1 MLSDRWFRYASALLC
16 AAGVTFAAPALAQT
30 DPDDDED
37 EPSAQLQQPVK
48 PSPAE
53 RLPLQDLSEEVLY
66 EYLFAEIA
74 LQRGS
79 AGLAAQAFVDLAR
92 RTGDPRLARR
102 AAEVAAF
109 ARLPNLS
116 IEAARLWHGADPG
129 SMQALQTLSAL
140 LVNARR
146 VDEAEPYLEKLLAA
160 DGTAAANGFLQM
172 GRFLSGNPD
181 KAANLR
187 VVQRLAAGYAKLPEA
202 HFALAQAADAAN
214 DETLALAEIRG
225 AAELRPDWEN
235 AAVFEA
241 LILQRKQPDAAAA
254 RLASFLEKQPKSR
267 EVRLN
272 YARVLVGAKRYADA
286 RAEFGK
292 LLAIYPDDHGVL
304 YAVGLL
310 ALQVKDFAAAE
321 ANLKRLLELN
331 YRDPNAVRFTLGQI
345 AEERKD
351 AAAAQAWFAQVTP
364 GEHYLPARLR
374 YAQILA
380 RQGKL
385 DDARAYLRGTGETGN
400 PQQVQ
405 LTIAEAQLLREA
417 NRHGEAFSLLGK
429 ALEGQPEQPDLLY
442 DFAMTAEKLERF
454 DLLETNLKKLIQVKP
469 DHAHAYNALG
479 YSLAERNLRLD
490 EARKLIERALE
501 LSPDDSFIIDSM
513 GWVLYRIGDNQ
524 KAVELLNRAWQGRP
538 DAEIGAHLGEVL
550 WVSGQHAQ
558 AERVWKEASDS
569 HPDNELL
576 RKTILRFQPR

>member
-1 MLSDRWFRYASALLC
+1 MVSDRWIRYASVLLC
-16 AAGVTFAAPALAQT
+16 AAGLTLSAAGSAQT
-30 DPDDDED
+30 DGDDDDDE
-37 EPSAQLQQPVK
+37 PPPQLEQPAK
-48 PSPAE
+48 PPPE

-79 AGLAAQAFVDLAR
+79 AGLAAQAFVDLVR

-116 IEAARLWHGADPG
+116 IEAAQLWHAADPE
-129 SMQALQTLSAL
+129 SVQALQTVTAM

-146 VDEAEPYLEKLLAA
+146 VDEAEPYLAKLLAA
-160 DGTAAANGFLQM
+160 DGAAAASGFMQM

-181 KAANLR
+181 KVANLR
-187 VVQRLAAGYAKLPEA
+187 VVQRLAGGHATLPEA
-202 HFALAQAADAAN
+202 HFAIAQAAYAAN
-214 DETLALAEIRG
+214 DETLALAEVRR
-225 AAELRPDWEN
+225 AAELRPEWES

-241 LILQRKQPDAAAA
+241 QILQRKQPDAAIA
-254 RLASFLEKQPKSR
+254 RLASFLEKQPNSR

-272 YARVLVGAKRYADA
+272 YARVLVSSMRYAEA

-292 LLAIYPDDHGVL
+292 LLSVYPDDQGVL

-321 ANLKRLLELN
+321 TNFKRLLELN

-351 AAAAQAWFAQVTP
+351 FAGAQAWYAQVTP
-364 GEHYLPARLR
+364 GEHFLPSRLR
-374 YAQILA
+374 YAQTLVK
-380 RQGKL
+380 QGKL
-385 DDARAYLRGTGETGN
+385 DAARAYLREAGETGN

-405 LTIAEAQLLREA
+405 FTIAEAQLLRDA
-417 NRHGEAFSLLGK
+417 NQNGEAFSLLGK
-429 ALEGQPEQPDLLY
+429 ALEGQPEQPELLY
-442 DFAMTAEKLERF
+442 DFALTAEKLERF
-454 DLLETNLKKLIQVKP
+454 DLLEANLKKLIQVKP

-479 YSLAERNLRLD
+479 YSLAERNLRLE

-501 LSPDDSFIIDSM
+501 LSPDDAFIIDSM
-513 GWVLYRIGDNQ
+513 GWVYYRMGDIP
-524 KAVELLNRAWQGRP
+524 KAVEQLNRAWQGRQ

-550 WVSGQHAQ
+550 WVSGKRAE

-576 RKTILRFQPR
+576 RRTIERFLPR

>member
-1 MLSDRWFRYASALLC
+1 MAPDSWIRYAIVLLFAAGLTVSAL
-16 AAGVTFAAPALAQT
+16 GRAQT
-30 DPDDDED
+30 DAEDDDE
-37 EPSAQLQQPVK
+37 PPPQLQLPVK
-48 PSPAE
+48 PPAE

-92 RTGDPRLARR
+92 RTRDPRVARR
-102 AAEVAAF
+102 AAEIATY

-116 IEAARLWHGADPG
+116 IEAAQLWHAADPG
-129 SMQALQTLSAL
+129 SAQALQTVTAL

-146 VDEAEPYLEKLLAA
+146 VDEAEPYLAKLLAA
-160 DGTAAANGFLQM
+160 DGAAAASGFMQM
-172 GRFLSGNPD
+172 GRFFSGNPD

-187 VVQRLAAGYAKLPEA
+187 VVQRLAGGYATLPEA
-202 HFALAQAADAAN
+202 RFAIAQAAYTAN
-214 DETLALAEIRG
+214 DETLALAEIRR

-241 LILQRKQPDAAAA
+241 QILQRRQPDAAAA

-272 YARVLVGAKRYADA
+272 YARVLVGSKRYAEA
-286 RAEFGK
+286 RAEFDK
-292 LLAIYPDDHGVL
+292 LLSIYPDDHGVL

-310 ALQVKDFAAAE
+310 ALQLKDFAAAE
-321 ANLKRLLELN
+321 THLKRLLALN

-345 AEERKD
+345 AEDRRDFE
-351 AAAAQAWFAQVTP
+351 AAQAWFAQVTP
-364 GEHYLPARLR
+364 GEHYLSSRLR
-374 YAQILA
+374 HAQTLA

-385 DDARAYLRGTGETGN
+385 DAARAYLRDAGEAGN
-400 PQQVQ
+400 PQAVQ
-405 LTIAEAQLLREA
+405 FTIAEAQLLREA
-417 NRHGEAFSLLGK
+417 NQHGEAFSLLGK
-429 ALEGQPEQPDLLY
+429 ALEGQPDQPELLY
-442 DFAMTAEKLERF
+442 DFALTAEKLERF
-454 DLLETNLKKLIQVKP
+454 DLLEANLKKLIQVKP

-479 YSLAERNLRLD
+479 YSLAERNLRLE

-501 LSPDDSFIIDSM
+501 LSPDDAFIIDSM
-513 GWVLYRIGDNQ
+513 GWVFYRMGDIQ
-524 KAVELLNRAWQGRP
+524 KAVELLNRAWQGRT

-550 WVSGQHAQ
+550 WVSGQRAE
-558 AERVWKEASDS
+558 AERVWKEASES

-576 RKTILRFQPR
+576 RKTIHRFLPR

>member
-1 MLSDRWFRYASALLC
+1 MLSDCWNRYASALLC
-16 AAGVTFAAPALAQT
+16 AAGVTLAAPVWAQT

-37 EPSAQLQQPVK
+37 EASAQLQAPVK
-48 PSPAE
+48 PAPAE
-53 RLPLQDLSEEVLY
+53 RLPLQELSEEVLY
-66 EYLFAEIA
+66 EYLFAEVA

-79 AGLAAQAFVDLAR
+79 AGLAAQSFVDLAR
-92 RTGDPRLARR
+92 RTGDPRIARR

-116 IEAARLWHGADPG
+116 IEAARLWHAADPA
-129 SMQALQTLSAL
+129 SMQALQTLTAL

-172 GRFLSGNPD
+172 GRFLSGNAD

-187 VVQRLAAGYAKLPEA
+187 VVQRLATRYATLPEA
-202 HFALAQAADAAN
+202 HFALAQAAEAAN
-214 DETLALAEIRG
+214 DETLALAEIRR

-241 LILQRKQPDAAAA
+241 LMLQRKQPDAAAA

-310 ALQVKDFAAAE
+310 ALQVKDLAAAE

-331 YRDPNAVRFTLGQI
+331 YRDPNGVRFTLGQI

-351 AAAAQAWFAQVTP
+351 TAGAQAWFAQVTP
-364 GEHYLPARLR
+364 GEHYFAARLR

-380 RQGKL
+380 KQGKL
-385 DDARAYLRGTGETGN
+385 DEARAYLRGTGETADT
-400 PQQVQ
+400 QRVQ

-417 NRHGEAFSLLGK
+417 NRNGEAFSLLGK

-454 DLLETNLKKLIQVKP
+454 DLLEANLKKLIQVKP

-479 YSLAERNLRLD
+479 YSLAERNLRLE

-501 LSPDDSFIIDSM
+501 LSPDDAFIIDSM
-513 GWVLYRIGDNQ
+513 GWVLYRMGDNQ
-524 KAVELLNRAWQGRP
+524 KAVEHLNRAWQGRQ

-550 WVSGQHAQ
+550 WVSGQRAQ

-569 HPDNELL
+569 HPENELL
-576 RKTILRFQPR
+576 RNTILRFQPR